1 MPDHEGMPK
10 RRPRSPD
17 PAAPLTR
24 PRPRLG
30 HVAAPQVSTQLRDLL
45 EQQLSETSSLPAAE
59 ELYALLVF
67 AERASR
73 RIGDARLRG
82 EAAVQ
87 RVLLW
92 QWLRE
97 QIDTHQLRAVDD
109 ARAADV
115 EWVRL
120 VRPLGVESVPG
131 AHNKVRRMRA
141 DEAVGADGVP
151 VRRTPEAVSAALAA
165 RAAEEAEARV
175 RAQVAL
181 ARAGSVLAAARS
193 MGAHAHDLL
202 TDDGEGEIDFWL
214 GEIEAVL
221 AEVDGPGAGTPTEA
235 QVSSLSACLSQASQR
250 IRALAKASAKAAA
263 GTEGA
268 AAALEAAASITG

>member
-1 MPDHEGMPK
+1 M
-10 RRPRSPD
+10 
-17 PAAPLTR
+17 
-24 PRPRLG
+24 
-30 HVAAPQVSTQLRDLL
+30 STQLRDLL

-97 QIDTHQLRAVDD
+97 QIDAHQLRAVDD
-109 ARAADV
+109 ARASDV
-115 EWVRL
+115 EWARL

-175 RAQVAL
+175 RTQVAL
-181 ARAGSVLAAARS
+181 ARAGAVLAAARS
-193 MGAHAHDLL
+193 MRAHAADLL
-202 TDDGEGEIDFWL
+202 TDDGEGEIDFWF
-214 GEIEAVL
+214 GEMEAVL
-221 AEVDGPGAGTPTEA
+221 AEVDEIGAPTEA
-235 QVSSLSACLSQASQR
+235 QVSSLSACLSQVSRR
-250 IRALAKASAKAAA
+250 IRALAEVSARQAADTA
-263 GTEGA
+263 EA
-268 AAALEAAASITG
+268 AAALEAGASVSR

>member
-10 RRPRSPD
+10 RRPPSPD

-30 HVAAPQVSTQLRDLL
+30 HVAVPQVSTQLRDLL

-97 QIDTHQLRAVDD
+97 QIDAHQLRAVDD
-109 ARAADV
+109 ARASDV
-115 EWVRL
+115 EWARL

-175 RAQVAL
+175 RTQVAL
-181 ARAGSVLAAARS
+181 ARAGAVLAAARS
-193 MGAHAHDLL
+193 MRAHAADLL
-202 TDDGEGEIDFWL
+202 TDDGEGEIDFWF
-214 GEIEAVL
+214 GEMEAVL
-221 AEVDGPGAGTPTEA
+221 AEVDEIGAPTEA
-235 QVSSLSACLSQASQR
+235 QVSSLSACLSQVSRR
-250 IRALAKASAKAAA
+250 IRALAEVSARQAADTA
-263 GTEGA
+263 EA
-268 AAALEAAASITG
+268 AAALEAGASVSR